1 MKLAACICA
10 ISLSS
15 IALSATSH
23 ELEFAFLL
31 ALVVLVFVLMHVATR
46 GWQPPSK
53 YSSEFPPAIEDGAT
67 RALRTPSNSIRKP
80 STTGGES

>member
-15 IALSATSH
+15 IALSATEH
-23 ELEFAFLL
+23 DVELSFLI
-31 ALVVLVFVLMHVATR
+31 ALVVVVFALTHYATR

-53 YSSEFPPAIEDGAT
+53 YSSEYPPAVPDAAT
-67 RALRTPSNSIRKP
+67 VSRTPPRNVRKP
-80 STTGGES
+80 STNGGE